1 MSLNYEFSSLSLTRT
16 AGVVVLATALAGC
29 GLFGGRQ
36 QTGES
41 VPMAPATEA
50 AAPRVVE
57 PDLTATE
64 AAIAGLNDS
73 AQPVAGDDSPIRP
86 GAPMNYTV
94 KRGDTLWDISSLFLR
109 DPWLWPEIWQIN
121 PQVENPHLIYPGDV
135 LSLAYGADGRPM
147 IRLSQAGA
155 ARVSPRL
162 RSSDLDGPIATIPY
176 SAIASFLA
184 RPSVISAEQL
194 KTAPH
199 VLAFRDGHMVGGSDH
214 EIYVRD
220 LVGQVRTSYN
230 VVHVGDP
237 LRDPE
242 NGDVVGYM
250 GTYAATAVITKAG
263 NPAKA
268 MLTSTARETLQGDRL
283 IANDLT
289 PPMNFLPR
297 SPDRPVKGQ
306 IIAVVDGVELIGQY
320 QIVVINRGARNG
332 IEMGHV
338 LAVDQAGEVVRDTFG
353 QRSFLGIKAGSAF
366 APKVQLPNERSGTM
380 LVFRVYDRVSYG
392 LIVSAENAI
401 RIADHVRNP

>member
-29 GLFGGRQ
+29 SLFGGRQ
-36 QTGES
+36 QTSES
-41 VPMAPATEA
+41 VPMAAATEA

-121 PQVENPHLIYPGDV
+121 QQVENPHLIYPGDV

-220 LVGQVRTSYN
+220 LVGQERTSYN

-250 GTYAATAVITKAG
+250 GTYAATAVITRAG

-289 PPMNFLPR
+289 PPMNFSPR

-353 QRSFLGIKAGSAF
+353 QRSFLGVKPGSAF

-401 RIADHVRNP
+401 RVADHVRNP